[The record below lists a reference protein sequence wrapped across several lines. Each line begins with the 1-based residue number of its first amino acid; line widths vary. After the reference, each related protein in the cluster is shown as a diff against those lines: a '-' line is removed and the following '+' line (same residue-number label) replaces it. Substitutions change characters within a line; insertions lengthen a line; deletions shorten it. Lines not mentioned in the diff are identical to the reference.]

1 MSASIDGVYEGFL
14 GGIKAGLNYF
24 SDQAFEK
31 SSSNK
36 NTISSEEGFTVTTP
50 QSGFD
55 DSSSWGY
62 QIEPCVYS
70 TDIGALATT
79 FITSPGET
87 INQKSWWNERYG
99 KFPNPALGLPHLWR
113 KKSSSG
119 SSTEW
124 EWNTQTGSR
133 GLRGMFFYSKD
144 KKIGPSLEKDI
155 FDEVNIKCRIYNL
168 AIGQKN
174 RLDGVEVK
182 FYYTASDNSYSPYQG
197 EKHLIGSRRVNIGTW
212 GEGDLPTGPWPI

>member
-1 MSASIDGVYEGFL
+1 
-14 GGIKAGLNYF
+14 
-24 SDQAFEK
+24 
-31 SSSNK
+31 
-36 NTISSEEGFTVTTP
+36 
-50 QSGFD
+50 
-55 DSSSWGY
+55 
-62 QIEPCVYS
+62 
-70 TDIGALATT
+70 
-79 FITSPGET
+79 
-87 INQKSWWNERYG
+87 
-99 KFPNPALGLPHLWR
+99 
-113 KKSSSG
+113 
-119 SSTEW
+119 
-124 EWNTQTGSR
+124 
-133 GLRGMFFYSKD
+133 MFFYSKD